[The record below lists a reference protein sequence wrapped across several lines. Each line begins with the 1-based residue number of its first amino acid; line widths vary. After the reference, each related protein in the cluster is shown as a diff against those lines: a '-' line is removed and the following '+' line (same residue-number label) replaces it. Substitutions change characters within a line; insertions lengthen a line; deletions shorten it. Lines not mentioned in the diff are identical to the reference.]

1 MDTQGE
7 QGPMQDKQR
16 PWVIAHRGVPC
27 EAPENTLAGFE
38 WAIQQGA
45 NWIELDVHQSSDQQ
59 LVVIHDETVDRTT
72 DGTGPVARK
81 TLHELQ
87 TLDAGG
93 WKDARFRKERI
104 PTLAE
109 VLALTEGQAGVV
121 IEVKAGSR
129 QYPGIEQQIA
139 GELRQA
145 NRLADVIIISAD
157 RDAIAMIRQLDSEIA
172 TLCFHEKLLAPET
185 WELPSEH
192 YIGGLRPTLFLFG
205 DAPDLDEQ
213 IVGQAHRKGIGVL
226 TSLVSEPAPSPEMIA
241 CLVQTGVDGIF
252 TNEPAV
258 LRRLLSG

>member
-1 MDTQGE
+1 MHRGQDLMQGE
-7 QGPMQDKQR
+7 QR
-16 PWVIAHRGVPC
+16 PWVIAHRGAPY

-45 NWIELDVHQSSDQQ
+45 DWIELDVHQTSDQQ

-81 TLHELQ
+81 TLRELQ

-93 WKDARFRKERI
+93 WMGARFQKERI

-109 VLALTEGQAGVV
+109 VLALTEGRAGVV
-121 IEVKAGSR
+121 IEVKAGSW
-129 QYPGIEQQIA
+129 QYPGIERRIA

-157 RDAIAMIRQLDSEIA
+157 RDAITTIRQLDSEIA
-172 TLCFHEKLLAPET
+172 TLCFQEKLLAPEI
-185 WELPSEH
+185 WKLPSEH
-192 YIGGLRPTLFLFG
+192 HIGSLRPTLFLFG
-205 DAPDLDEQ
+205 DAPDLDEK

-226 TSLVSEPAPSPEMIA
+226 TSLVPEPAVSPEMIA
-241 CLVQTGVDGIF
+241 RLVQTGVDGIF

-258 LRRLLSG
+258 LRSLLSG